1 MYFFVELSM
10 PWATDEKSTI
20 AIITNEKQWRCKN
33 CSPNLTNESRRHT
46 INACANCATYTETS
60 AAADDIARRSLAV
73 EPHEDLQ
80 RANLSSSTMPS
91 TV

>member
-10 PWATDEKSTI
+10 PWATDEESTI
-20 AIITNEKQWRCKN
+20 AIITNEKQWRCKS

-60 AAADDIARRSLAV
+60 AAWKDDRGAAWDKV
-73 EPHEDLQ
+73 
-80 RANLSSSTMPS
+80 LSAIEAYHAKQS
-91 TV
+91 